1 MKPTNFNNSASCA
14 MHENC
19 KKCLLKDCCNVWKH
33 YKALKENGRT
43 YACDL
48 ICFMQH
54 FDYEAMTIY
63 KYLTA
68 GNKAFVERRVKIYC
82 MHYREKFGKLW
93 KSYEH
98 NDKNNLTKDQ
108 KTEIIVYTCRIL
120 ERYGVLEYFEAKLG
134 INLSRDYD
142 NYIRHIIKM
151 ERAQNARIA

>member
-1 MKPTNFNNSASCA
+1 MKPENFDNSASGA

-19 KKCLLKDCCNVWKH
+19 KKCLLKDYCNVWKH

-48 ICFMQH
+48 ICFMQKLDH
-54 FDYEAMTIY
+54 AAMTVY

-68 GNKAFVERRVKIYC
+68 GNKAFIESRVKIFCIY
-82 MHYREKFGKLW
+82 YREEFRNLW
-93 KSYEH
+93 KLYEH
-98 NDKNNLTKDQ
+98 YDKNNLTKDQ
-108 KTEIIVYTCRIL
+108 NTEIIVYTCRIL
-120 ERYGVLEYFEAKLG
+120 ERYRVLDYFETRLG

-151 ERAQNARIA
+151 ERAQNARNV

>member
-1 MKPTNFNNSASCA
+1 MKPEDFDNSASCA

-33 YKALKENGRT
+33 YKVLKENGRT

-48 ICFMQH
+48 ICFMQKL
-54 FDYEAMTIY
+54 DYEAMTIY

-68 GNKAFVERRVKIYC
+68 GNKAFIERRTKIYC

-93 KSYEH
+93 KLYERC
-98 NDKNNLTKDQ
+98 DKNNLTKDQ

-134 INLSRDYD
+134 INLSREYD
-142 NYIRHIIKM
+142 DYIRHIIKM

>member
-1 MKPTNFNNSASCA
+1 MKPTNFDNIASCA
-14 MHENC
+14 KHENC

-33 YKALKENGRT
+33 YKALKENGRI

-48 ICFMQH
+48 ICFMQNLD
-54 FDYEAMTIY
+54 FEAMTIY
-63 KYLTA
+63 KYLTS

-93 KSYEH
+93 KSYERY
-98 NDKNNLTKDQ
+98 DKNNLTKNQ

-120 ERYGVLEYFEAKLG
+120 ERYGVLEYFESKPG

-142 NYIRHIIKM
+142 NYIKHIIKM

>member
-1 MKPTNFNNSASCA
+1 MKPEDFDNSASCA

-19 KKCLLKDCCNVWKH
+19 KKCLLKDCCNVCKH

-54 FDYEAMTIY
+54 LDYEAMTIH

-68 GNKAFVERRVKIYC
+68 GNKAFIERRTKIYC
-82 MHYREKFGKLW
+82 MYHRKQFGKVW
-93 KSYEH
+93 KLYERY
-98 NDKNNLTKDQ
+98 DKNNLTKDQ

-151 ERAQNARIA
+151 ERTQNARNV

>member
-1 MKPTNFNNSASCA
+1 MKPEDFDNSVSCA

-48 ICFMQH
+48 ICFMQRLD
-54 FDYEAMTIY
+54 FEAITIH
-63 KYLTA
+63 KYLAA
-68 GNKAFVERRVKIYC
+68 GNKAFIERRVKIYC
-82 MHYREKFGKLW
+82 MHYRKKFGDLW
-93 KSYEH
+93 KLYVH
-98 NDKNNLTKDQ
+98 HDKNNLTKDQ

-134 INLSRDYD
+134 INLSREYD
-142 NYIRHIIKM
+142 DYIRHIIKM
-151 ERAQNARIA
+151 ERA

>member
-1 MKPTNFNNSASCA
+1 MKPEDFDNSASCA
-14 MHENC
+14 MHEKC

-33 YKALKENGRT
+33 YKALKENGCT

-48 ICFMQH
+48 ICFMQNLDH
-54 FDYEAMTIY
+54 AAMTVY

-68 GNKAFVERRVKIYC
+68 GNKAFIERRVKIYC
-82 MHYREKFGKLW
+82 IYYREKFRNLW
-93 KSYEH
+93 KLYELY
-98 NDKNNLTKDQ
+98 DKNNLTKDQ

-120 ERYGVLEYFEAKLG
+120 ERYGVLDYFETRLG

-151 ERAQNARIA
+151 ERAQNARNV

>member
-1 MKPTNFNNSASCA
+1 MKPEDFDNSASCA

-54 FDYEAMTIY
+54 LDYEAMTIF

-68 GNKAFVERRVKIYC
+68 GNKAFIERRTKIYC
-82 MHYREKFGKLW
+82 MYHRKQFGNVWKL
-93 KSYEH
+93 YEH
-98 NDKNNLTKDQ
+98 HDKNNLTKEQ

-134 INLSRDYD
+134 INLSREYD
-142 NYIRHIIKM
+142 DYIRHIIKM
-151 ERAQNARIA
+151 ERAQNAKNV

>member
-1 MKPTNFNNSASCA
+1 MKPEYFDNSASCA

-48 ICFMQH
+48 ICFMQNLDH
-54 FDYEAMTIY
+54 EAMTVY

-68 GNKAFVERRVKIYC
+68 GNKAFIERRVKIYC
-82 MHYREKFGKLW
+82 IYYHKKFGKLW
-93 KSYEH
+93 ELYDH
-98 NDKNNLTKDQ
+98 YDKNNLTKDQ

-120 ERYGVLEYFEAKLG
+120 ERYGVLDYFETRLG
-134 INLSRDYD
+134 INLSREYD
-142 NYIRHIIKM
+142 NYVRHIIKM
-151 ERAQNARIA
+151 ERAQNARNV